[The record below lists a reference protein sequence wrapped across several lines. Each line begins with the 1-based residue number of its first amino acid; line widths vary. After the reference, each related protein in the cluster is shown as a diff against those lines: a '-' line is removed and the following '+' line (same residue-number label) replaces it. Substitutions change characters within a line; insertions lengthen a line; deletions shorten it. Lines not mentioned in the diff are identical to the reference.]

1 MSLSLR
7 CPGGHRW
14 RVPDSYSSAPDLK
27 VSCPVCSLVVSVAD
41 SLETAAL
48 PGPEEAETSSVSER
62 SAPTVPE
69 PAAHGRDQFRD
80 FEILHELGRGGM
92 GVVYRAFDRSRNE
105 TVALKTIR
113 RLDTA
118 AISHLKQEFRALAG
132 VTHPNLVTLHEL
144 VSDGSDWF
152 FTMELVEGSDF
163 LTHVHSASDPFG
175 CLREAL
181 RQLVEGVSA
190 LHRSGILH
198 RDIKPSNVRVTREGR
213 VVVLDFG
220 LAARME
226 EGMQH
231 RTVEE
236 HVVGT
241 FAYMAPEQAG
251 GLAVSPAS
259 DWYSVGVMLYQALTG
274 DLPFRG
280 NLRKVM
286 EEKQR
291 TEPPRPSEL
300 ASGLPEDLDAL
311 CVGLLRRDANER
323 WPETRIRNILGI
335 PVPGRSA
342 AVHPAARER
351 FPLLG
356 RGEQLAALQDAFSS
370 MRAGKPAAVFLQGRP
385 GMGKT
390 ALMQQFLGGLTESGE
405 ALVLSG
411 RCYEHEAVPYK
422 ALDSLMDALIRYLRR
437 LPYGDVQAVLPRFI
451 HSLVRL
457 FPSLGQI
464 KAIAEAPR
472 PPLDIPDRQEF
483 KRHAVAALRELL
495 SRIADRRPVVL
506 AIDDLQWGDVD
517 SGVLLVD
524 LLRPPDSPV
533 LLLICAYRTEDVHTS
548 PCLKILLSAA
558 ERQEWI
564 RDPRSLTVG
573 SLSAADSRR
582 LALKTLGHIDG
593 TTNAL
598 ADRISQEAS
607 GNPLFVQE
615 LVRHVQRQS
624 PSPPSPGPG
633 PPAATLSLEGV
644 LLERVRRL
652 PEPACRLLELIAVAG
667 RPLAETI
674 ACRAAGLGP
683 ESWGILTLLRSERLI
698 RGTGTALSEKL
709 EIYHDRIRET
719 VVGNLAQQARRD
731 CHRRLAEALEFTG
744 EYDPEA
750 LAVHYEASGE
760 TVRAGELYA
769 AAAAD
774 AAAAL
779 AFDRAAKLYELALR
793 LLPEGDPRTRDFRL
807 GLAEALANAG
817 RGRDAAREFLA
828 VARSSGPAEALELQ
842 RLSAM
847 HFLFSGHIDAG
858 LEQLESVLRR
868 LGMRLSGSA
877 WRVLASLLLERAK
890 LRVRGL
896 RYRERDAS
904 TVPPEM
910 LQKTDTCWSVAAGLG
925 IVDPIQAAVF
935 TTRGLRLALRAGEP
949 HRLARFLAI
958 EAAQAAISGPAR
970 PGRARKLL
978 DAARAAARNAPGPQT
993 EAIVRLGHAA
1003 VDWLFG
1009 NWTPAAKVCEEAY
1022 EVLRTRCTGVWW
1034 ELNLAQTVNLCAYH
1048 FTGDL
1053 PRYDRSRRDII
1064 QSGRNRGDLYAQTMA
1079 GAMILPAL
1087 AADDPDAAER
1097 EVRDLVGRWSQS
1109 GFYVQ
1114 HFYCMY
1120 SMIEIALYRGD
1131 GPAAWKLAVDHR
1143 RILAGSLLLRV
1154 QSLRILCYDART
1166 RSALAAAAGA
1176 AEPEPLLRA
1185 AERCAKRM
1193 EGEKAPW
1200 AGSMAQLVFACSA
1213 ACRGDRE
1220 TGLRRLERAI
1230 EGFTKAGMALHAAA
1244 SRYRMGEF
1252 IGGDS
1257 GTALRAEVRDWM
1269 TRQGVRNPDRMI
1281 AKIAPVPAGGGRR
1294 AKPAA

>member
-14 RVPDSYSSAPDLK
+14 QVPDSYSVAPYLK
-27 VSCPVCSLVVSVAD
+27 IPCPVCRMVVSIAD
-41 SLETAAL
+41 SLDSATLA
-48 PGPEEAETSSVSER
+48 GQEEAEASSGSEW
-62 SAPTVPE
+62 SAPTLANLASFDRV
-69 PAAHGRDQFRD
+69 QFRG
-80 FEILHELGRGGM
+80 FEILQQLGRGGM
-92 GVVYRAFDRSRNE
+92 GIVYRAFDRARTE
-105 TVALKTIR
+105 IVALKTIR

-118 AISHLKQEFRALAG
+118 AISHLKREFRTLAG
-132 VTHPNLVTLHEL
+132 VTHPNLVMLHEL
-144 VSDGSDWF
+144 VADGSDWF

-175 CLREAL
+175 CLRETL

-190 LHRSGILH
+190 LHRAGILH
-198 RDIKPSNVRVTREGR
+198 RDLKPSNVRVTPEGR

-220 LAARME
+220 LAAEME
-226 EGMQH
+226 EGGQH
-231 RTVEE
+231 RSVEE
-236 HVVGT
+236 DIVGT
-241 FAYMAPEQAG
+241 LAYMAPEQAG
-251 GLAVSPAS
+251 GLPVSPAS
-259 DWYSVGVMLYQALTG
+259 DWYSVGVMLYQALVG

-280 NLRKVM
+280 NLCRVL

-291 TEPPRPSEL
+291 MEPSRPSEL

-311 CVGLLRRDANER
+311 CAGLLRRDANER
-323 WPETRIRNILGI
+323 WPEKRIREILEI
-335 PVPGRSA
+335 PVAGRSA
-342 AVHPAARER
+342 AMHPAARER
-351 FPLLG
+351 MPLLG
-356 RGEQLAALQDAFSS
+356 RGEQMAALQDAFSS
-370 MRAGKPAAVFLQGRP
+370 MRGGKPAAVLLQGRP

-390 ALMQQFLGGLTESGE
+390 ALMRHFLGGLADSGE

-422 ALDSLMDALIRYLRR
+422 ALDSLMDALIRHLRR

-451 HSLVRL
+451 HSLVLL
-457 FPSLGQI
+457 FPSLGMI
-464 KAIAEAPR
+464 KAIAEAPG

-533 LLLICAYRTEDVHTS
+533 LLLICAYRAEDVDTS

-558 ERQEWI
+558 DRQEWI
-564 RDPRSLTVG
+564 RDQRFLTVG

-582 LALKTLGHIDG
+582 LALKALGHIDS
-593 TTNAL
+593 TTSAL

-615 LVRHVQRQS
+615 LVRYVQRQS
-624 PSPPSPGPG
+624 PSGSSCGPG
-633 PPAATLSLEGV
+633 QPAATLSLESV
-644 LLERVRRL
+644 LGERVRRL

-667 RPLAETI
+667 RPLAETV

-698 RGTGTALSEKL
+698 RGTGAALSEKL

-760 TVRAGELYA
+760 TVRPGELYA
-769 AAAAD
+769 TAAAD

-793 LLPEGDPRTRDFRL
+793 LVPEGDPRTRDFRL
-807 GLAEALANAG
+807 GRAEALANAG

-828 VARSSGPAEALELQ
+828 VARASGPAEALELQ

-868 LGMRLSGSA
+868 LGMRLDGRA
-877 WRVLASLLLERAK
+877 WRVLASLLVERAK
-890 LRVRGL
+890 LRIRGL

-904 TVPPEM
+904 AVAPEL
-910 LQKTDTCWSVAAGLG
+910 LQKIDTCWSVAAGLG
-925 IVDPIQAAVF
+925 IVNPIQAAVF
-935 TTRGLRLALRAGEP
+935 TTRGLGLALRAGEP
-949 HRLARFLAI
+949 HRIARFLAI
-958 EAAQAAISGPAR
+958 EAAQAASAGPAR
-970 PGRARKLL
+970 SGRARKLL
-978 DAARAAARNAPGPQT
+978 EVARAAARNASGPQT

-1009 NWTPAAKVCEEAY
+1009 NWLPAGKVCEEAY
-1022 EVLRTRCTGVWW
+1022 EGLRTRCTGVWW
-1034 ELNLAQTVNLCAYH
+1034 ELNLAQTVNLGACH

-1053 PRYDRSRRDII
+1053 RHYDRCRRDTLR
-1064 QSGRNRGDLYAQTMA
+1064 GARARGDLYAQTMA

-1087 AADDPDAAER
+1087 AADDPDGAER
-1097 EVRDLVGRWSQS
+1097 EVNDLIGRWSRA
-1109 GFYVQ
+1109 GCYVQ

-1120 SMIEIALYRGD
+1120 SMIEIALGVGADYRAHDAVSLSAGYLHSGNPVPD
-1131 GPAAWKLAVDHR
+1131 GTFEPAIPDTDIH
-1143 RILAGSLLLRV
+1143 IFN
-1154 QSLRILCYDART
+1154 
-1166 RSALAAAAGA
+1166 AGA
-1176 AEPEPLLRA
+1176 VLRHKA
-1185 AERCAKRM
+1185 ISVGIAYGYQLSEERVK
-1193 EGEKAPW
+1193 ENSIDDNPFDG
-1200 AGSMAQLVFACSA
+1200 VFHPATSA
-1213 ACRGDRE
+1213 NGRYD
-1220 TGLRRLERAI
+1220 TGIHVLGISVTFRL
-1230 EGFTKAGMALHAAA
+1230 
-1244 SRYRMGEF
+1244 
-1252 IGGDS
+1252 
-1257 GTALRAEVRDWM
+1257 
-1269 TRQGVRNPDRMI
+1269 
-1281 AKIAPVPAGGGRR
+1281 
-1294 AKPAA
+1294 